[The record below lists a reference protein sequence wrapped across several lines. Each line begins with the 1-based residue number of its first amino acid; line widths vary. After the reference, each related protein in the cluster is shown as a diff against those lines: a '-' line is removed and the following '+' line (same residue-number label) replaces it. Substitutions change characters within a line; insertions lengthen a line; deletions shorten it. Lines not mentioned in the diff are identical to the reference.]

1 MSRVGR
7 SERLDG
13 LRDAIARIEG
23 GAPAR
28 FTDAVH
34 GTQGRPHAA
43 RPRVTL
49 GHDLAL
55 DAALRGGLGR
65 GALHEIV
72 AAAPGDAGAASG
84 FALALAVRFAIEGG
98 APIIW
103 ILEDEARAESG
114 APYAPGL
121 CEHGLS
127 PDRLIVV
134 GTANGSDSLWAME
147 EALKCRAV
155 GAVVA
160 DLWRTRSYDL
170 TASRRLVLA
179 ARANGTTGLLVP
191 AGAAGAAPLLASAAH
206 TRFEVRA
213 APGTPVQAAGGH
225 PLPGRAAWSVRLARV
240 RTGLRTGHG
249 GQVEGGIGADLDR
262 DRLWPLAWDH
272 EKAWFCDALPFPL
285 ASNVTHRP
293 RPQAIGATINARIG
307 ARTSAGTRAVA

>member
-1 MSRVGR
+1 MSRDGR

-23 GAPAR
+23 DAPAR
-28 FTDAVH
+28 FNHV
-34 GTQGRPHAA
+34 RPA
-43 RPRVTL
+43 RSRVTL

-65 GALHEIV
+65 GALHEVV

-84 FALALAVRFAIEGG
+84 FALALAVRFAIEEH

-121 CEHGLS
+121 SEHGMS

-191 AGAAGAAPLLASAAH
+191 AGAAGSAPLIASAAH

-213 APGTPVQAAGGH
+213 ASGTPVQAAGGH
-225 PLPGRAAWSVRLARV
+225 PLPGRAAWSVRLAR
-240 RTGLRTGHG
+240 LRTGPRAGHG
-249 GQVEGGIGADLDR
+249 GEVEGDGIGVDLDR

-285 ASNVTHRP
+285 ASHVADRP
-293 RPQAIGATINARIG
+293 RPQAIAARIG
-307 ARTSAGTRAVA
+307 ARTGARTSASTGAVA

>member
-7 SERLDG
+7 SERLDE
-13 LRDAIARIEG
+13 LRDTIARIEG
-23 GAPAR
+23 DAPAR
-28 FTDAVH
+28 FDDV
-34 GTQGRPHAA
+34 RPA
-43 RPRVTL
+43 RPRVAL

-98 APIIW
+98 APVIW

-121 CEHGLS
+121 SEHGMS

-134 GTANGSDSLWAME
+134 GTANGADSLWAME

-213 APGTPVQAAGGH
+213 APGAPVQAAGGR

-240 RTGLRTGHG
+240 RTGPRTGHD
-249 GQVEGGIGADLDR
+249 GQVDGGIEGGIGADLDR
-262 DRLWPLAWDH
+262 DKLWPLAWDH

-293 RPQAIGATINARIG
+293 PPQAIGATINARIG
-307 ARTSAGTRAVA
+307 ARTSTGTRAVA